1 MSLLSEVALLKELEA
16 KSTCAPWRLRHGTI
30 DDWQITANSP
40 DFYIGFVDSDKN
52 DPEMIT
58 EIRNAAPALLEVLG
72 GFQPGDAGSL
82 DFVLDYLIDDPNDN
96 RDPEIEM
103 AKKVVRRLQA
113 MAAKMEEPD
122 AR

>member
-72 GFQPGDAGSL
+72 GFRPGDAAALDEIASL
-82 DFVLDYLIDDPNDN
+82 LEDSCLVSKAAY
-96 RDPEIEM
+96 
-103 AKKVVRRLQA
+103 VRRMQV
-113 MAAKMEEPD
+113 MATKMEAD
-122 AR
+122 Q

>member
-1 MSLLSEVALLKELEA
+1 MNLIDQVGRLKEREA
-16 KSTCAPWRLRHGTI
+16 KISLEERSAPERIWCEYS
-30 DDWQITANSP
+30 DDL
-40 DFYIGFVDSDKN
+40 
-52 DPEMIT
+52 
-58 EIRNAAPALLEVLG
+58 RNAAPTLLEVLG

-113 MAAKMEEPD
+113 MAARME
-122 AR
+122 AKQ

>member
-58 EIRNAAPALLEVLG
+58 EIRNAAPTLLEVLG
-72 GFQPGDAGSL
+72 GFQPGDSEKLQFAIRWLETTNIHPSVFEML
-82 DFVLDYLIDDPNDN
+82 N
-96 RDPEIEM
+96 RM
-103 AKKVVRRLQA
+103 QA
-113 MAAKMEEPD
+113 MATKMEAD
-122 AR
+122 Q